1 MSAKPF
7 KFKEF
12 TINQDQ
18 CAMKVGTDGV
28 LLGAW
33 TSIKKTPFSILD
45 IGAGTGILSLML
57 AQRSHA
63 ELIDAIEIDDKT
75 YEQCVDNFE
84 QSPWGDRLF
93 CYHAS
98 LAEFVEEIEDKYELI
113 VCNPPFYSEDFKT
126 DNSQRD
132 LARFQ
137 DAMPFEHVLKSVS
150 KLLSEDGTFSVI
162 IPFKEEQHFMKI
174 ASKFNLNPNR
184 ILHIKGNPDSE
195 TKRSLMEFSFS
206 AIPAGKQESE
216 KAMDTLIIET
226 ERHQYTEEYINLT
239 KDFYLKM

>member
-1 MSAKPF
+1 MTKPF
-7 KFKEF
+7 EFKEF

-18 CAMKVGTDGV
+18 CAMKIGTDSV

-33 TSIKKTPFSILD
+33 TSIDENPFSILD

-57 AQRSHA
+57 AQRTHA
-63 ELIDAIEIDDKT
+63 ELIDAIEIDDNA

-98 LAEFVEEIEDKYELI
+98 LEKFAEDIEDKYDLI
-113 VCNPPFYSEDFKT
+113 ICNPPFYSEDYKT
-126 DNSQRD
+126 KNEQRD

-137 DAMPFEHVLKSVS
+137 DAMPFEHLIDSVS
-150 KLLSEDGTFSVI
+150 KLLSENGIFSVVV
-162 IPFKEEQHFMKI
+162 PFKEETLFI
-174 ASKFNLNPNR
+174 DLASNYNLFLNR
-184 ILHIKGNPDSE
+184 KLHVKGNLHSE
-195 TKRSLMEFSFS
+195 IKRSLIEFSFR
-206 AIPAGKQESE
+206 ESE
-216 KAMDTLIIET
+216 TIIESLIIET
-226 ERHQYTEEYINLT
+226 ERHQYTENYISLT